1 MAQRF
6 GEMNKFVLGCAAAIA
21 LCAPPAA
28 NAADQIYGVWVRD
41 GHPTD
46 KLEFYDC
53 AGKLCAKGIIPLPDG
68 RPPPLIL
75 KSAAKTGANSW
86 KGDLFNP
93 EDGKTYTGKI
103 SYDSP
108 TQLTLTGCLVA
119 FLCQSETWTRLS
131 GPTKPAAAD
140 SKADVKGDAKAK
152 SAAPDAGKAG
162 DKSHEPAKAAAAAGH
177 DAPKPAA
184 AGHDSA
190 KPAAAGHDTPKPAAA
205 GHDAPKPAKP
215 AKPPAPKPKAPPAD
229 DDQ

>member
-75 KSAAKTGANSW
+75 KSAAKTGANTW

-140 SKADVKGDAKAK
+140 SKGDAKADAK
-152 SAAPDAGKAG
+152 GKAAAPDAGKAG
-162 DKSHEPAKAAAAAGH
+162 NKSHDPAKAAAGH
-177 DAPKPAA
+177 DAPKPAT

-190 KPAAAGHDTPKPAAA
+190 KPAAAGHE
-205 GHDAPKPAKP
+205 APKPAKP

-229 DDQ
+229 DAQ